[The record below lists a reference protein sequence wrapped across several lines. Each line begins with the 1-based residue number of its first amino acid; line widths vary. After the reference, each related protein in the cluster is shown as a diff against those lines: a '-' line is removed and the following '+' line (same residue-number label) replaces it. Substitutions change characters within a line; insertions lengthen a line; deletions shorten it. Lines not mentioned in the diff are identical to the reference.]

1 CFCPDSATD
10 TTHSLSGGSARV
22 TTTARMSARDVKCR
36 CGAAKAAFGFEGGN
50 SRSVRATIVHM
61 RTWSM
66 PRPVTA
72 HAHPSHTRSD
82 RARRCA
88 GSVND
93 LPSNHFFAGAVSST
107 WRAHIAHTPAVA
119 VTPSVARWGRP
130 ANSHTITAAF
140 G

>member
-1 CFCPDSATD
+1 MS
-10 TTHSLSGGSARV
+10 
-22 TTTARMSARDVKCR
+22 TTARMSARDVKCR

-93 LPSNHFFAGAVSST
+93 LPSNHFFAGADSST